1 MAFDWE
7 YSIAL
12 AWVIGGFLLL
22 LLLWQLYFIAKD
34 SRISSRRKALRSTL
48 NVLFIVA
55 IASFTLQPTFPVS
68 ERNAT
73 IIVYSDE
80 VEKEA
85 LDWLKNERDLR
96 RAIPIERLA
105 EEDLKLIAFGNQWT
119 VEQLAMLNSREV
131 EWVPLP
137 EINALLDLK
146 WKGILYQGEKQKIE
160 LNVLSSTIVILP
172 IMDGEVKTDS
182 IVINPGPNAIVLEV
196 PVRTIGRN
204 SWNLI
209 GAGADT
215 LHINFF
221 SIERPPAAYLL
232 LQSFPS
238 VEFRVL
244 AQWLGKQRNKVE
256 VITQTSSDASSQVSI
271 NQADSSDI
279 LIADPSFVGDTR
291 VAKIL
296 EKGGTVFFPIANP
309 EIEIPAINRELQT
322 SFSTEKLSENE
333 KVRISENLDAL
344 PFSFEEKP
352 SQKRLFDRKVA
363 WEKVATGQVML
374 SMLSETFPIQFA
386 GDSVR
391 YNKVWS
397 ELTNEMLPPADINWQ
412 LDAPFVQNIAIRLKV
427 NTRMEIPQILPQN
440 EDSIY
445 FQLSVVNPFTYQ
457 ADFNFLESA
466 WQSFADSLEVYVYS
480 ASELPSY
487 AGRRQMM
494 NFLKNHQAKTVDT
507 QLSKK
512 LPKAI
517 WLAVLLIL
525 GALLWLEPKI

>member
-7 YSIAL
+7 YSLAL
-12 AWVIGGFLLL
+12 AWVIGCFLLL

-34 SRISSRRKALRSTL
+34 SRISSRRKAVRSTL
-48 NVLFIVA
+48 NVLFIMA
-55 IASFTLQPTFPVS
+55 IASFILQPTIPVS

-85 LDWLKNERDLR
+85 VDWLKNERDIR
-96 RAIPIERLA
+96 RAKPIGRLA

-119 VEQLAMLNSREV
+119 TEQLAMLKSREV

-146 WKGILYQGEKQKIE
+146 WKSILYQGEKQKIE
-160 LNVLSSTIVILP
+160 LNVLSLYPAILP
-172 IMDGEVKTDS
+172 IMDGDVVMDS
-182 IVINPGPNAIVLEV
+182 IVLNAGPNPRELEL
-196 PVRTIGRN
+196 PVNSLGRN
-204 SWNLI
+204 SWKII
-209 GAGADT
+209 GSNSDT
-215 LHINFF
+215 LYINFF
-221 SIERPPAAYLL
+221 SIERPPTSYLI

-238 VEFRVL
+238 AEFRVL

-256 VITQTSSDASSQVSI
+256 VITQTSADASSQVSI

-279 LIADPSFVGDTR
+279 LIADPSFVRDTR

-296 EKGGTVFFPIANP
+296 EKGGTVFFTIANP
-309 EIEIPAINRELQT
+309 EIDIPAINRELQT
-322 SFSTEKLSENE
+322 DFSIEKLSENE
-333 KVRISENLDAL
+333 KVRISDNLDAL

-352 SQKRLFDRKVA
+352 SQKLLYDSKVA

-374 SMLSETFPIQFA
+374 SMLWETFPLQFA

-391 YNKVWS
+391 YNKVWT
-397 ELTNEMLPPADINWQ
+397 ELTNEMLPPADVNWQ
-412 LDAPFVQNIAIRLKV
+412 LDAPLVQNITSSLKV
-427 NTRMEIPQILPQN
+427 NSRIEIPQILPQN

-445 FQLSVVNPFTYQ
+445 FQSSVVNPFSYQ
-457 ADFNFLESA
+457 ADFNFSESA
-466 WQSFADSLEVYVYS
+466 WQPFADSLEVYVYS
-480 ASELPSY
+480 AAELPSY
-487 AGRRQMM
+487 TGRKRMM
-494 NFLKNHQAKTVDT
+494 NFLKNHQGNTIDT
-507 QLSKK
+507 QLFKK

-517 WLAVLLIL
+517 WLAILLIL
-525 GALLWLEPKI
+525 GALLWIEPKV